1 MCWDKIRREKQRR
14 HLDSRRKQKEA
25 EAKKPEDE
33 LRLEYRRVMIKYVL
47 DILASNSGKI
57 IPLLG
62 AIIIFAVDWLGDK
75 FRR

>member
-14 HLDSRRKQKEA
+14 HLDSRRKEKDA
-25 EAKKPEDE
+25 EAKKPDE
-33 LRLEYRRVMIKYVL
+33 IRLEYRRVMIKYVL

-62 AIIIFAVDWLGDK
+62 AIIIFAVDWLDEK